1 MTIIKKVKMPFLIL
15 ISEHWGIKLLNRGSE
30 FRKWDLHIHSP
41 YTMVNN
47 QFGLLD
53 GDGKIDED
61 RFIKKIK
68 ESNISAVGLTNYFNF
83 TEDDFKLKDKLNR
96 QGIATFLNLEVRLS
110 NINKTDQLFDYHI
123 IFDNELKDVTIKNLL
138 AQLKANIGSIDKSFN
153 TLTKSEI
160 ENVANIDFSTL
171 MRVLNN
177 DNDLG
182 GRFLTG
188 FLARGHGSATSNSD
202 SKNMAVYE
210 NICVNSDFLIH
221 SSCNNSTTCKDKKC
235 SHNNIV
241 LDREYWLKQ
250 SKYVRPLLQSSDA
263 HSLEEIG
270 TKYSWVKADLTFEGL
285 KQIKYEPEYRIC
297 VKKDKPILEKDEL
310 VVDKVQ
316 YKNCNIYLSEN
327 LNVIIGGRST
337 GKSTLLNSIAK
348 KLGHELSEKANS
360 FENLDDF
367 HIIWKDQQEENSRR
381 IEYIPQEHM
390 YTLARER
397 EKLKDLVGSIIQS
410 KDMDLELKKYEQ
422 NCNNLRIEIIELLE
436 NYKENQNSIS
446 ELVKPEA
453 EEHATK
459 NRIENYEVNKK
470 LLMDDSK
477 ISETEGKLFETQNRE
492 LQELKSK
499 RTIYESDLKYLSS
512 IPPITFE
519 IKSYDNSLLPSPEL
533 RIEIGQL
540 NAKLQDIFRKQQ
552 EYEIGRIKLNK
563 EDQIR
568 NNENKIKS
576 IENDSTYKKCVEAT
590 KNNSEI
596 ARLNSLIKGEYDN
609 LSKIEKFKNRKNEL
623 DRESIDIKNKII
635 LKYKDYSKYREDLL
649 SSFKIEDDDSLKI
662 SIEFNLKD
670 LEMEFDYISA
680 RGRSKQDFLDKLTNS
695 FDEVIDSIFED
706 DNLTFNGNR
715 NKLNH
720 IEHFFTTNFYDY
732 QFKIEYQG
740 DKFDQMSPGK
750 KAFIVLKLILEFS
763 DSKIPVLIDQ
773 PEDSLDNRAIYNQ
786 LTQYIKQTKLKRQI
800 IIVTHNPNIVVSG
813 DAENI
818 IVANQQSDDFP
829 NQNGEKFDYINGALE
844 NNKNNLKSQFILQKH
859 SIRTHVCDILEGGE
873 DAFINRENKY
883 NFSYKNN

>member
-1 MTIIKKVKMPFLIL
+1 MINWRIKV
-15 ISEHWGIKLLNRGSE
+15 SNRGSE
-30 FRKWDLHIHSP
+30 YRKWDMHIHSP

-47 QFGLLD
+47 QFGLS
-53 GDGKIDED
+53 DGKGKIFED
-61 RFIKKIK
+61 KFIQKII

-83 TEDDFKLKDKLNR
+83 TEEDFRLKNKLNNI
-96 QGIATFLNLEVRLS
+96 GIATFLNLEVRLS
-110 NINKTDQLFDYHI
+110 YINKHDQLFDYHI
-123 IFDNELKDVTIKNLL
+123 IFDNELEDVTIKNIL
-138 AQLKANIGSIDKSFN
+138 AQLKANIGSTDKSFN
-153 TLTKSEI
+153 TLTNSEI

-171 MRVLNN
+171 MNVLNN

-188 FLARGHGSATSNSD
+188 FLARGHGSATSDSD
-202 SKNMAVYE
+202 PKNMAVYE
-210 NICVNSDFLIH
+210 NICVKSDFLIH
-221 SSCNNSTTCKDKKC
+221 SSCDDPATCKDKKC
-235 SHNNIV
+235 AHNNIMN
-241 LDREYWLKQ
+241 DREYWLNH
-250 SKYVRPLLQSSDA
+250 SPYVRPLLQSSDA

-310 VVDKVQ
+310 VIDSVH

-327 LNVIIGGRST
+327 LNAIIGGRST

-348 KLGHELSEKANS
+348 KLGHELSTKAYS

-367 HIIWKDQQEENSRR
+367 QIIWKDQQEENSRR

-453 EEHATK
+453 EEQATK
-459 NRIENYEVNKK
+459 NRIENYEANIK

-477 ISETEGKLFETQNRE
+477 ISEMEGKLFETQNRE
-492 LQELKSK
+492 LQELKNK
-499 RTIYESDLKYLSS
+499 RAIYESDLKYLSS

-519 IKSYDNSLLPSPEL
+519 IKSYDNTLSPSPDL

-540 NAKLQDIFRKQQ
+540 NARLQDTFRKQQ

-563 EDQIR
+563 EDQIQI
-568 NNENKIKS
+568 NENKLNS
-576 IENDSTYKKCVEAT
+576 IENDSTYKRCIEAT

-609 LSKIEKFKNRKNEL
+609 LSRIEKFKNRKNEL
-623 DRESIDIKNKII
+623 DKENIDIKNKII
-635 LKYKDYSKYREDLL
+635 SKYKVYSKYREDLL

-670 LEMEFDYISA
+670 LELEFDYISA
-680 RGRSKQDFLDKLTNS
+680 RGRSKQDFIDKLTNS

-732 QFKIEYQG
+732 QFEIEYQG

-800 IIVTHNPNIVVSG
+800 IIVTHNPNIVVAG

-818 IVANQQSDDFP
+818 IVANQQSDDLP

-844 NNKNNLKSQFILQKH
+844 NNKNNLESQFILQKQ

-883 NFSYKNN
+883 SFNH

>member
-1 MTIIKKVKMPFLIL
+1 
-15 ISEHWGIKLLNRGSE
+15 
-30 FRKWDLHIHSP
+30 
-41 YTMVNN
+41 MVNN
-47 QFGLLD
+47 QFGLS
-53 GDGKIDED
+53 DGKGKIFED
-61 RFIKKIK
+61 KFIQKIK

-83 TEDDFKLKDKLNR
+83 TDNDFKLKNRLNM

-138 AQLKANIGSIDKSFN
+138 AQLKANIGSTDKSFN
-153 TLTKSEI
+153 TLTKTEI

-171 MRVLNN
+171 MNVLNN

-188 FLARGHGSATSNSD
+188 FLARGHGSATSDSD
-202 SKNMAVYE
+202 PKNKAVYE

-221 SSCNNSTTCKDKKC
+221 SSCDDPATCKDKKC
-235 SHNNIV
+235 AHNNIMN
-241 LDREYWLKQ
+241 DREYWLNH
-250 SKYVRPLLQSSDA
+250 SPYIRPLLQSSDA

-310 VVDKVQ
+310 VIDRVQ

-327 LNVIIGGRST
+327 LNAIIGGRST

-348 KLGHELSEKANS
+348 KLGHELGDKAYS

-367 HIIWKDQQEENSRR
+367 HIIWKDGQEENSRR

-397 EKLKDLVGSIIQS
+397 EKLKDLVGNIIQS

-446 ELVKPEA
+446 ELVKPEV
-453 EEHATK
+453 EEQATK
-459 NRIENYEVNKK
+459 NRIENYEANKK
-470 LLMDDSK
+470 FLMDDSK
-477 ISETEGKLFETQNRE
+477 ISGIEGKLFETQNRE
-492 LQELKSK
+492 LQVLKSK

-609 LSKIEKFKNRKNEL
+609 LSKIEK
-623 DRESIDIKNKII
+623 
-635 LKYKDYSKYREDLL
+635 
-649 SSFKIEDDDSLKI
+649 
-662 SIEFNLKD
+662 
-670 LEMEFDYISA
+670 
-680 RGRSKQDFLDKLTNS
+680 
-695 FDEVIDSIFED
+695 
-706 DNLTFNGNR
+706 
-715 NKLNH
+715 
-720 IEHFFTTNFYDY
+720 
-732 QFKIEYQG
+732 
-740 DKFDQMSPGK
+740 
-750 KAFIVLKLILEFS
+750 
-763 DSKIPVLIDQ
+763 
-773 PEDSLDNRAIYNQ
+773 
-786 LTQYIKQTKLKRQI
+786 
-800 IIVTHNPNIVVSG
+800 
-813 DAENI
+813 
-818 IVANQQSDDFP
+818 
-829 NQNGEKFDYINGALE
+829 
-844 NNKNNLKSQFILQKH
+844 
-859 SIRTHVCDILEGGE
+859 
-873 DAFINRENKY
+873 
-883 NFSYKNN
+883 

>member
-1 MTIIKKVKMPFLIL
+1 MINWRIKV
-15 ISEHWGIKLLNRGSE
+15 SNRGSE
-30 FRKWDLHIHSP
+30 YRKWDMHIHSP

-47 QFGLLD
+47 QFGLS
-53 GDGKIDED
+53 DGKGKIFED
-61 RFIKKIK
+61 KFIQKII

-83 TEDDFKLKDKLNR
+83 TEEDFRLKNKLNNI
-96 QGIATFLNLEVRLS
+96 GIATFLNLEVRLS
-110 NINKTDQLFDYHI
+110 YINKHDQLFDYHI
-123 IFDNELKDVTIKNLL
+123 IFDNELEDVTIKNIL
-138 AQLKANIGSIDKSFN
+138 AQLKANIGSTDKSFN
-153 TLTKSEI
+153 TLTNSEI

-171 MRVLNN
+171 MNVLNN

-188 FLARGHGSATSNSD
+188 FLARGHGSATSDSD
-202 SKNMAVYE
+202 PKNMAVYE
-210 NICVNSDFLIH
+210 NICVKSDFLIH
-221 SSCNNSTTCKDKKC
+221 SSCDDPATCKDKKC
-235 SHNNIV
+235 AHNNIMN
-241 LDREYWLKQ
+241 DREYWLNH
-250 SKYVRPLLQSSDA
+250 SPYVRPLLQSSDA

-310 VVDKVQ
+310 VIDSVH

-327 LNVIIGGRST
+327 LNAIIGGRST

-348 KLGHELSEKANS
+348 KLGHELSTKAYS

-367 HIIWKDQQEENSRR
+367 QIIWKDQQEDNSRR

-453 EEHATK
+453 EEQATK
-459 NRIENYEVNKK
+459 NRIENYEANIK

-477 ISETEGKLFETQNRE
+477 ISEMEGKLFETQNRE
-492 LQELKSK
+492 LQELKNK
-499 RTIYESDLKYLSS
+499 RAIYESDLKYLSS

-519 IKSYDNSLLPSPEL
+519 IKSYDNTLSPSPDL

-540 NAKLQDIFRKQQ
+540 NARLQDTFRKQQ

-568 NNENKIKS
+568 INENKINS
-576 IENDSTYKKCVEAT
+576 IENDSTYKRCIEAT

-609 LSKIEKFKNRKNEL
+609 LSRIEKFKNRKNEL
-623 DRESIDIKNKII
+623 DKENIDIKNKII
-635 LKYKDYSKYREDLL
+635 SKYKVYSKYREDLL

-670 LEMEFDYISA
+670 LEPEFDYISA
-680 RGRSKQDFLDKLTNS
+680 RGRSKQDFIDKLTNS

-732 QFKIEYQG
+732 QFEIEYQG

-800 IIVTHNPNIVVSG
+800 IIVTHNPNIVVAG

-844 NNKNNLKSQFILQKH
+844 NNKNNLESQFILQKQ

-873 DAFINRENKY
+873 DAFINREKKY
-883 NFSYKNN
+883 SFNH

>member
-1 MTIIKKVKMPFLIL
+1 MINWRIKV
-15 ISEHWGIKLLNRGSE
+15 SNRGSE
-30 FRKWDLHIHSP
+30 YRKWDMHIHSP

-47 QFGLLD
+47 QFGLS
-53 GDGKIDED
+53 DGKGKIFED
-61 RFIKKIK
+61 KFIQKII

-83 TEDDFKLKDKLNR
+83 TEEDFRLKNKLNNI
-96 QGIATFLNLEVRLS
+96 GIATFLNLEVRLS
-110 NINKTDQLFDYHI
+110 YINKHDQLFDYHI
-123 IFDNELKDVTIKNLL
+123 IFDNELEDVTIKNIL
-138 AQLKANIGSIDKSFN
+138 AQLKANIGSTDKSFN
-153 TLTKSEI
+153 TLTNSEI

-171 MRVLNN
+171 MNVLNY

-188 FLARGHGSATSNSD
+188 FLARGHGSATSDSD
-202 SKNMAVYE
+202 PKNMAVYE
-210 NICVNSDFLIH
+210 NICVKSDFLIH
-221 SSCNNSTTCKDKKC
+221 SSCDDPATCKDKKC
-235 SHNNIV
+235 AHNNIMN
-241 LDREYWLKQ
+241 DREYWLNH
-250 SKYVRPLLQSSDA
+250 SPYVRPLLQSSDA

-310 VVDKVQ
+310 VIDSVH

-327 LNVIIGGRST
+327 LNAIIGGRST

-348 KLGHELSEKANS
+348 KLGHELSTKAYS

-367 HIIWKDQQEENSRR
+367 QIIWKDQQEENSRR

-453 EEHATK
+453 EEQATK
-459 NRIENYEVNKK
+459 NRIENYEANIKI
-470 LLMDDSK
+470 LMNDSK
-477 ISETEGKLFETQNRE
+477 ISEMEGKLFETQNRE
-492 LQELKSK
+492 LQELKNK
-499 RTIYESDLKYLSS
+499 RAIYESDLKYLSS

-519 IKSYDNSLLPSPEL
+519 IKSYDNTLSPSPDL
-533 RIEIGQL
+533 RIEIGKL
-540 NAKLQDIFRKQQ
+540 NARLQDTFRKQQ

-568 NNENKIKS
+568 INENKINS
-576 IENDSTYKKCVEAT
+576 IENDSTYKRCIEAT

-596 ARLNSLIKGEYDN
+596 ARLNCLIKGEYDN
-609 LSKIEKFKNRKNEL
+609 LSRIEKFKNRKNEL
-623 DRESIDIKNKII
+623 DKENIDIKNKII
-635 LKYKDYSKYREDLL
+635 SKYKVYSKYREDLL

-670 LEMEFDYISA
+670 LELEFDYISA
-680 RGRSKQDFLDKLTNS
+680 RGRSKQDFIDKLTNS

-732 QFKIEYQG
+732 QFEIEYQG

-800 IIVTHNPNIVVSG
+800 IIVTHNPNIVVAG

-844 NNKNNLKSQFILQKH
+844 NNKNNLESQFILQKQ

-883 NFSYKNN
+883 SFNH

>member
-1 MTIIKKVKMPFLIL
+1 M
-15 ISEHWGIKLLNRGSE
+15 SNRGSE
-30 FRKWDLHIHSP
+30 YRKWDMHIHSP

-47 QFGLLD
+47 QFGLS
-53 GDGKIDED
+53 DGKGKIFED
-61 RFIKKIK
+61 KFIQKII

-83 TEDDFKLKDKLNR
+83 TEEDFRLKNKLNNI
-96 QGIATFLNLEVRLS
+96 GIATFLNLEVRLS
-110 NINKTDQLFDYHI
+110 YINKHDQLFDYHI
-123 IFDNELKDVTIKNLL
+123 IFDNELEDVTIKNIL
-138 AQLKANIGSIDKSFN
+138 AQLKANIGNTDKSFN
-153 TLTKSEI
+153 TLTNSEI

-171 MRVLNN
+171 MNVLNN

-188 FLARGHGSATSNSD
+188 FLARGHGSATSDSD
-202 SKNMAVYE
+202 PKNMAVYE
-210 NICVNSDFLIH
+210 NICVKSDFLIH
-221 SSCNNSTTCKDKKC
+221 SSCDDPATCKDKKC
-235 SHNNIV
+235 AHNNIMN
-241 LDREYWLKQ
+241 DREYWLNH
-250 SKYVRPLLQSSDA
+250 SPYVRPLLQSSDA

-310 VVDKVQ
+310 VIDSVH

-327 LNVIIGGRST
+327 LNAIIGGRST

-348 KLGHELSEKANS
+348 KLGHELSTKAYS

-367 HIIWKDQQEENSRR
+367 QIIWKDQQEENSRR

-453 EEHATK
+453 EEQATK
-459 NRIENYEVNKK
+459 NRIENYEANIKI
-470 LLMDDSK
+470 LMNDSK
-477 ISETEGKLFETQNRE
+477 ISEMEGKLFETQNRE
-492 LQELKSK
+492 LQELKNK
-499 RTIYESDLKYLSS
+499 RAIYESDLKYLSS

-519 IKSYDNSLLPSPEL
+519 IKSYDNTLSPSPDL
-533 RIEIGQL
+533 RIEIGKL
-540 NAKLQDIFRKQQ
+540 NARLQDTFRKQQ

-568 NNENKIKS
+568 INENKINS
-576 IENDSTYKKCVEAT
+576 IENDSTYKRCIEAT

-609 LSKIEKFKNRKNEL
+609 LSRIEKFKNRKNEL
-623 DRESIDIKNKII
+623 DKENIDIKNKII
-635 LKYKDYSKYREDLL
+635 SKYKVYSKYREDLL

-670 LEMEFDYISA
+670 LELEFDYISA
-680 RGRSKQDFLDKLTNS
+680 RGRSKQDFIDKLTNS

-732 QFKIEYQG
+732 QFEIEYQG

-800 IIVTHNPNIVVSG
+800 IIVTHNPNIVVAG

-844 NNKNNLKSQFILQKH
+844 NNKNNLESQFILQKQ

-883 NFSYKNN
+883 SFNH

>member
-1 MTIIKKVKMPFLIL
+1 MINWRIKV
-15 ISEHWGIKLLNRGSE
+15 SNRGSE
-30 FRKWDLHIHSP
+30 YRKWDMHIHSP

-47 QFGLLD
+47 RFGLS
-53 GDGKIDED
+53 DGKGKIFED
-61 RFIKKIK
+61 KFIQKII

-83 TEDDFKLKDKLNR
+83 TEEDFRLKNKLNNI
-96 QGIATFLNLEVRLS
+96 GIATFLNLEVRLS
-110 NINKTDQLFDYHI
+110 YINKHDQLFDYHI
-123 IFDNELKDVTIKNLL
+123 IFDNELEDVTIKNIL
-138 AQLKANIGSIDKSFN
+138 AQLKANIGSTDKSFN
-153 TLTKSEI
+153 TLTNSEI

-171 MRVLNN
+171 MNVLNY

-188 FLARGHGSATSNSD
+188 FLARGHGSATSDSD
-202 SKNMAVYE
+202 PKNMAVYE
-210 NICVNSDFLIH
+210 NICVKSDFLIH
-221 SSCNNSTTCKDKKC
+221 SSCDDPATCKDKKC
-235 SHNNIV
+235 AHNNIMN
-241 LDREYWLKQ
+241 DREYWLNH
-250 SKYVRPLLQSSDA
+250 SPYVRPLLQSSDA

-310 VVDKVQ
+310 VIDSVH

-327 LNVIIGGRST
+327 LNAIIGGRST

-348 KLGHELSEKANS
+348 KLGHELSTKAYS

-367 HIIWKDQQEENSRR
+367 QIIWKDQQEENSRR

-453 EEHATK
+453 EEQATK
-459 NRIENYEVNKK
+459 NRIENYEANIKI
-470 LLMDDSK
+470 LMNDSK
-477 ISETEGKLFETQNRE
+477 ISEMEGKLFETQNRE
-492 LQELKSK
+492 LQELKNK
-499 RTIYESDLKYLSS
+499 RAIYESDLKYLSS

-519 IKSYDNSLLPSPEL
+519 IKSYDNTLSPSPDL
-533 RIEIGQL
+533 RIEIGKL
-540 NAKLQDIFRKQQ
+540 NARLQDTFRKQQ

-568 NNENKIKS
+568 INENKINS
-576 IENDSTYKKCVEAT
+576 IENDSTYKRCIEAT

-609 LSKIEKFKNRKNEL
+609 LSRIEKFKNRKNEL
-623 DRESIDIKNKII
+623 DKENIDIKNKII
-635 LKYKDYSKYREDLL
+635 SKYKVYSKYREDLL

-670 LEMEFDYISA
+670 LELEFDYISA
-680 RGRSKQDFLDKLTNS
+680 RGRSKQDFIDKLTNS

-732 QFKIEYQG
+732 QFEIEYQG

-800 IIVTHNPNIVVSG
+800 IIVTHNPNIVVAG

-844 NNKNNLKSQFILQKH
+844 NNKNNLESQFILQKQ

-883 NFSYKNN
+883 SFNH

>member
-1 MTIIKKVKMPFLIL
+1 MINWRIKV
-15 ISEHWGIKLLNRGSE
+15 SNRGSE
-30 FRKWDLHIHSP
+30 YRKWDMHIHSP

-47 QFGLLD
+47 QFGLS
-53 GDGKIDED
+53 DGKGKIFED
-61 RFIKKIK
+61 KFIQKII

-83 TEDDFKLKDKLNR
+83 TEEDFRLKNKLNNI
-96 QGIATFLNLEVRLS
+96 GIATFLNLEVRLS
-110 NINKTDQLFDYHI
+110 YINKHDQLFDYHI
-123 IFDNELKDVTIKNLL
+123 IFDNELEDVTIKNIL
-138 AQLKANIGSIDKSFN
+138 AQLKANIGSTDKSFN
-153 TLTKSEI
+153 TLTNSEI

-171 MRVLNN
+171 MNVLNN

-188 FLARGHGSATSNSD
+188 FLARGHGSATSDSD
-202 SKNMAVYE
+202 PKNMAVYE
-210 NICVNSDFLIH
+210 NICVKSDFLIH
-221 SSCNNSTTCKDKKC
+221 SSCDDPATCKDKKC
-235 SHNNIV
+235 AHNNIMN
-241 LDREYWLKQ
+241 DREYWLNH
-250 SKYVRPLLQSSDA
+250 SPYVRPLLQSSDA

-310 VVDKVQ
+310 VIDSVH

-327 LNVIIGGRST
+327 LNAIIGGRST

-348 KLGHELSEKANS
+348 KLGHELSTKAYS

-367 HIIWKDQQEENSRR
+367 QIIWKDQQEDNSRR

-453 EEHATK
+453 EEQATK
-459 NRIENYEVNKK
+459 NRIENYEANIK

-477 ISETEGKLFETQNRE
+477 ISEMEGKLFETQNRE
-492 LQELKSK
+492 LQELKNK
-499 RTIYESDLKYLSS
+499 RAIYESDLKYLSS

-519 IKSYDNSLLPSPEL
+519 IKSYDNTLSPSPDL

-540 NAKLQDIFRKQQ
+540 NARLQDTFRKQQ

-568 NNENKIKS
+568 INENKINS
-576 IENDSTYKKCVEAT
+576 IENDSTYKRCIEAT

-609 LSKIEKFKNRKNEL
+609 LSRIEKFKNRKNEL
-623 DRESIDIKNKII
+623 DKENIDIKNKII
-635 LKYKDYSKYREDLL
+635 SKYKVYSKYREDLL

-670 LEMEFDYISA
+670 LEPEFDYISA
-680 RGRSKQDFLDKLTNS
+680 RGRSKQDFIDKLTNS

-732 QFKIEYQG
+732 QFEIEYQG

-844 NNKNNLKSQFILQKH
+844 NNKNNLESQFILQKQ

-873 DAFINRENKY
+873 DAFINREKKY
-883 NFSYKNN
+883 SFNH

>member
-1 MTIIKKVKMPFLIL
+1 M
-15 ISEHWGIKLLNRGSE
+15 SNRGSE
-30 FRKWDLHIHSP
+30 YRKWDMHIHSP

-47 QFGLLD
+47 QFGLS
-53 GDGKIDED
+53 DGKGKIFED
-61 RFIKKIK
+61 KFIQKII

-83 TEDDFKLKDKLNR
+83 TEEDFRLKNKLNNI
-96 QGIATFLNLEVRLS
+96 GIATFLNLEVRLS
-110 NINKTDQLFDYHI
+110 YINKHDQLFDYHI
-123 IFDNELKDVTIKNLL
+123 IFDNELEDVTIKNIL
-138 AQLKANIGSIDKSFN
+138 AQLKANIGSTDKSFN
-153 TLTKSEI
+153 TLTNSEI

-171 MRVLNN
+171 MNVLNN

-188 FLARGHGSATSNSD
+188 FLARGHGSATSDSD
-202 SKNMAVYE
+202 PKNMAVYE
-210 NICVNSDFLIH
+210 NICVKSDFLIH
-221 SSCNNSTTCKDKKC
+221 SSCDDPATCKDKKC
-235 SHNNIV
+235 AHNNIMN
-241 LDREYWLKQ
+241 DREYWLNH
-250 SKYVRPLLQSSDA
+250 SPYVRPLLQSSDA

-310 VVDKVQ
+310 VIDSVH

-327 LNVIIGGRST
+327 LNAIIGGRST

-348 KLGHELSEKANS
+348 KLGHELSTKAYS

-367 HIIWKDQQEENSRR
+367 QIIWKDQQEDNSRR

-453 EEHATK
+453 EEQATK
-459 NRIENYEVNKK
+459 NRIENYEANIK

-477 ISETEGKLFETQNRE
+477 ISEMEGKLFETQNRE
-492 LQELKSK
+492 LQELKNK
-499 RTIYESDLKYLSS
+499 RAIYESDLKYLSS

-519 IKSYDNSLLPSPEL
+519 IKSYDNTLSPSPDL

-540 NAKLQDIFRKQQ
+540 NARLQDTFRKQQ

-568 NNENKIKS
+568 INENKINS
-576 IENDSTYKKCVEAT
+576 IENDSTYKRCIEAT

-609 LSKIEKFKNRKNEL
+609 LSRIEKFKNRKNEL
-623 DRESIDIKNKII
+623 DKENIDIKNKII
-635 LKYKDYSKYREDLL
+635 SKYKVYSKYREDLL

-670 LEMEFDYISA
+670 LEPEFDYISA
-680 RGRSKQDFLDKLTNS
+680 RGRSKQDFIDKLTNS

-732 QFKIEYQG
+732 QFEIEYQG

-773 PEDSLDNRAIYNQ
+773 PENSLDNRAIYNQ

-800 IIVTHNPNIVVSG
+800 IIVTHNPNIVVAG

-844 NNKNNLKSQFILQKH
+844 NNKNNLESQFILQKQ

-873 DAFINRENKY
+873 DAFINREKKY
-883 NFSYKNN
+883 SFNH

>member
-1 MTIIKKVKMPFLIL
+1 MINWRIKV
-15 ISEHWGIKLLNRGSE
+15 SNRGSE
-30 FRKWDLHIHSP
+30 YRKWDMHIHSP

-47 QFGLLD
+47 QFGLS
-53 GDGKIDED
+53 DGKGKIFED
-61 RFIKKIK
+61 KFIQKII

-83 TEDDFKLKDKLNR
+83 TEEDFRLKNKLNNI
-96 QGIATFLNLEVRLS
+96 GIATFLNLEVRLS
-110 NINKTDQLFDYHI
+110 YINKHDQLFDYHI
-123 IFDNELKDVTIKNLL
+123 IFDNELEDVTIKNIL
-138 AQLKANIGSIDKSFN
+138 AQLKANIGSTDKSFN
-153 TLTKSEI
+153 TLTNSEI

-171 MRVLNN
+171 MNVLNN

-188 FLARGHGSATSNSD
+188 FLARGHGSATSDSD
-202 SKNMAVYE
+202 PKNMAVYE
-210 NICVNSDFLIH
+210 NICVKSDFLIH
-221 SSCNNSTTCKDKKC
+221 SSCDDPATCKDKKC
-235 SHNNIV
+235 AHNNIMN
-241 LDREYWLKQ
+241 DREYWLNH
-250 SKYVRPLLQSSDA
+250 SPYVRPLLQSSDA

-310 VVDKVQ
+310 VIDSVH

-327 LNVIIGGRST
+327 LNAIIGGRST

-348 KLGHELSEKANS
+348 KLGHELSTKAYS

-367 HIIWKDQQEENSRR
+367 QIIWKDQQEENSRR

-453 EEHATK
+453 EEQATK
-459 NRIENYEVNKK
+459 NRIENYEANIK

-477 ISETEGKLFETQNRE
+477 ISEMEGKLFETQNRE
-492 LQELKSK
+492 LQELKNK
-499 RTIYESDLKYLSS
+499 RAIYESDLKYLSS

-519 IKSYDNSLLPSPEL
+519 IKSYDNTLSPSPDL

-540 NAKLQDIFRKQQ
+540 NARLQDTFRKQQ

-568 NNENKIKS
+568 INENKLNS
-576 IENDSTYKKCVEAT
+576 IENDSTYKRCIEAT

-609 LSKIEKFKNRKNEL
+609 LSRIEKFKNRKNEL
-623 DRESIDIKNKII
+623 DKENIDIKNKII
-635 LKYKDYSKYREDLL
+635 SKYKVYSKYREDLL

-670 LEMEFDYISA
+670 LELEFDYISA
-680 RGRSKQDFLDKLTNS
+680 RGRSKQDFIDKLTNS

-732 QFKIEYQG
+732 QFEIEYQG

-800 IIVTHNPNIVVSG
+800 IIVTHNPNIVVAG

-844 NNKNNLKSQFILQKH
+844 NNKNNLESQFILQKQ

-883 NFSYKNN
+883 SFNH

>member
-1 MTIIKKVKMPFLIL
+1 MINWRIKV
-15 ISEHWGIKLLNRGSE
+15 SNRGSE
-30 FRKWDLHIHSP
+30 YRKWDMHIHSP

-47 QFGLLD
+47 QFGLS
-53 GDGKIDED
+53 DGKGKIFED
-61 RFIKKIK
+61 KFIQKII

-83 TEDDFKLKDKLNR
+83 TEEDFRLKNKLNNI
-96 QGIATFLNLEVRLS
+96 GIATFLNLEVRLS
-110 NINKTDQLFDYHI
+110 YINKHDQLFDYHI
-123 IFDNELKDVTIKNLL
+123 IFDNELEDVTIKNIL
-138 AQLKANIGSIDKSFN
+138 AQLKANIGSTDKSFN
-153 TLTKSEI
+153 TLTNSEI

-171 MRVLNN
+171 MNVLNN

-188 FLARGHGSATSNSD
+188 FLARGHGSATSDSD
-202 SKNMAVYE
+202 PKNMAVYE
-210 NICVNSDFLIH
+210 NICVKSDFLIH
-221 SSCNNSTTCKDKKC
+221 SSCDDPATCKDKKC
-235 SHNNIV
+235 AHNNIMN
-241 LDREYWLKQ
+241 DREYWLNH
-250 SKYVRPLLQSSDA
+250 SPYVRPLLQSSDA

-310 VVDKVQ
+310 VIDSVH

-327 LNVIIGGRST
+327 LNAIIGGRST

-348 KLGHELSEKANS
+348 KLGHELSTKAYS

-367 HIIWKDQQEENSRR
+367 QIIWKDQQEENSRR

-453 EEHATK
+453 EEQATK
-459 NRIENYEVNKK
+459 NRIENYEANIKI
-470 LLMDDSK
+470 LMNDSK
-477 ISETEGKLFETQNRE
+477 ISEMEGKLFETQNRE
-492 LQELKSK
+492 LQELKNK
-499 RTIYESDLKYLSS
+499 RAIYESDLKYLSS

-519 IKSYDNSLLPSPEL
+519 IKSYDNTLSPSPDL
-533 RIEIGQL
+533 RIEIGKL
-540 NAKLQDIFRKQQ
+540 NARLQDTFRKQQ

-568 NNENKIKS
+568 INENKINS
-576 IENDSTYKKCVEAT
+576 IENDSTYKRCIEAT

-609 LSKIEKFKNRKNEL
+609 LSRIEKFKNRKNEL
-623 DRESIDIKNKII
+623 DKENIDIKNKII
-635 LKYKDYSKYREDLL
+635 SKYKVYSKYREDLL

-670 LEMEFDYISA
+670 LELEFDYISA
-680 RGRSKQDFLDKLTNS
+680 RGRSKQDFIDKLTNS

-732 QFKIEYQG
+732 QFEIEYQG

-800 IIVTHNPNIVVSG
+800 IIVTHNPNIVVAG

-844 NNKNNLKSQFILQKH
+844 NNKNNLESQFILQKQ

-883 NFSYKNN
+883 SFNH

>member
-1 MTIIKKVKMPFLIL
+1 M
-15 ISEHWGIKLLNRGSE
+15 SNRGSE
-30 FRKWDLHIHSP
+30 YRKWDMHIHSP

-47 QFGLLD
+47 QFGLS
-53 GDGKIDED
+53 DGKGKIFED
-61 RFIKKIK
+61 KFIQKII

-83 TEDDFKLKDKLNR
+83 TEEDFRLKNKLNNI
-96 QGIATFLNLEVRLS
+96 GIATFLNLEVRLS
-110 NINKTDQLFDYHI
+110 YINKHDQLFDYHI
-123 IFDNELKDVTIKNLL
+123 IFDNELEDVTIKNIL
-138 AQLKANIGSIDKSFN
+138 AQLKANIGSTDKSFN
-153 TLTKSEI
+153 TLTNSEI

-171 MRVLNN
+171 MNVLNN

-188 FLARGHGSATSNSD
+188 FLARGHGSATSDSD
-202 SKNMAVYE
+202 PKNMAVYE
-210 NICVNSDFLIH
+210 NICVKSDFLIH
-221 SSCNNSTTCKDKKC
+221 SSCDDPATCKDKKC
-235 SHNNIV
+235 AHNNIMN
-241 LDREYWLKQ
+241 DREYWLNH
-250 SKYVRPLLQSSDA
+250 SPYVRPLLQSSDA

-310 VVDKVQ
+310 VIDSVH

-327 LNVIIGGRST
+327 LNAIIGGRST

-348 KLGHELSEKANS
+348 KLGHELSTKAYS

-367 HIIWKDQQEENSRR
+367 QIIWKDQQEENSRR

-453 EEHATK
+453 EEQATK
-459 NRIENYEVNKK
+459 NRIENYEANIK

-477 ISETEGKLFETQNRE
+477 ISEMEGKLFETQNRE
-492 LQELKSK
+492 LQELKNK
-499 RTIYESDLKYLSS
+499 RAIYESDLKYLSS

-519 IKSYDNSLLPSPEL
+519 IKSYDNTLSPSPDL

-540 NAKLQDIFRKQQ
+540 NARLQDTFRKQQ

-568 NNENKIKS
+568 INENKINS
-576 IENDSTYKKCVEAT
+576 IENDSTYKRCIEAT

-609 LSKIEKFKNRKNEL
+609 LSRIEKFKNRKNEL
-623 DRESIDIKNKII
+623 DKENIDIKNKII
-635 LKYKDYSKYREDLL
+635 SKYKVYSKYREDLL

-670 LEMEFDYISA
+670 LELEFDYISA
-680 RGRSKQDFLDKLTNS
+680 RGRSKQDFIDKLTNS

-732 QFKIEYQG
+732 QFEIEYQG

-800 IIVTHNPNIVVSG
+800 IIVTHNPNIVVAG

-844 NNKNNLKSQFILQKH
+844 NNKNNLESQFILQKQ

-883 NFSYKNN
+883 SFNH

>member
-1 MTIIKKVKMPFLIL
+1 M
-15 ISEHWGIKLLNRGSE
+15 SNRGSE
-30 FRKWDLHIHSP
+30 YRKWDMHIHSP

-47 QFGLLD
+47 QFGLS
-53 GDGKIDED
+53 DGKGKIFED
-61 RFIKKIK
+61 KFIQKII

-83 TEDDFKLKDKLNR
+83 TEEDFRLKNKLNNI
-96 QGIATFLNLEVRLS
+96 GIATFLNLEVRLS
-110 NINKTDQLFDYHI
+110 YINKHDQLFDYHI
-123 IFDNELKDVTIKNLL
+123 IFDNELEDVTIKNIL
-138 AQLKANIGSIDKSFN
+138 AQLKANIGSTDKSFN
-153 TLTKSEI
+153 TLTNSEI

-171 MRVLNN
+171 MNVLNY

-188 FLARGHGSATSNSD
+188 FLARGHGSATSDSD
-202 SKNMAVYE
+202 PKNMAVYE
-210 NICVNSDFLIH
+210 NICVKSDFLIH
-221 SSCNNSTTCKDKKC
+221 SSCDDPATCKDKKC
-235 SHNNIV
+235 AHNNIMN
-241 LDREYWLKQ
+241 DREYWLNH
-250 SKYVRPLLQSSDA
+250 SPYVRPLLQSSDA

-310 VVDKVQ
+310 VIDSVH

-327 LNVIIGGRST
+327 LNAIIGGRST

-348 KLGHELSEKANS
+348 KLGHELSTKAYS

-367 HIIWKDQQEENSRR
+367 QIIWKDQQEENSRR

-453 EEHATK
+453 EEQATK
-459 NRIENYEVNKK
+459 NRIENYEANIKI
-470 LLMDDSK
+470 LMNDSK
-477 ISETEGKLFETQNRE
+477 ISEMEGKLFETQNRE
-492 LQELKSK
+492 LQELKNK
-499 RTIYESDLKYLSS
+499 RAIYESDLKYLSS

-519 IKSYDNSLLPSPEL
+519 IKSYDNTLSPSPDL

-540 NAKLQDIFRKQQ
+540 NARLQDTLRKQQ

-568 NNENKIKS
+568 INENKINS
-576 IENDSTYKKCVEAT
+576 IENDSTYKRCIEAT

-609 LSKIEKFKNRKNEL
+609 LSRIEKFKNRKNEL
-623 DRESIDIKNKII
+623 DKENIDIKNKII
-635 LKYKDYSKYREDLL
+635 SKYKVYSKYREDLL

-670 LEMEFDYISA
+670 LELEFDYISA
-680 RGRSKQDFLDKLTNS
+680 RGRSKQDFIDKLTNS

-732 QFKIEYQG
+732 QFEIEYQG

-800 IIVTHNPNIVVSG
+800 IIVTHNPNIVVAG

-844 NNKNNLKSQFILQKH
+844 NNKNNLESQFILQKQ

-883 NFSYKNN
+883 SFNH

>member
-1 MTIIKKVKMPFLIL
+1 M
-15 ISEHWGIKLLNRGSE
+15 SNRGSE
-30 FRKWDLHIHSP
+30 YRKWDMHIHSP

-47 QFGLLD
+47 QFGLS
-53 GDGKIDED
+53 DGKGKIFED
-61 RFIKKIK
+61 KFIQKII

-83 TEDDFKLKDKLNR
+83 TEEDFRLKNKLNNI
-96 QGIATFLNLEVRLS
+96 GIATFLNLEVRLS
-110 NINKTDQLFDYHI
+110 YINKHDQLFDYHI
-123 IFDNELKDVTIKNLL
+123 IFDNELEDVTIKNIL
-138 AQLKANIGSIDKSFN
+138 AQLKANIGSTDKSFN
-153 TLTKSEI
+153 TLTNSEI

-171 MRVLNN
+171 MNVLNN

-188 FLARGHGSATSNSD
+188 FLARGHGSATSD
-202 SKNMAVYE
+202 SNPKNMAVYE
-210 NICVNSDFLIH
+210 NICVKSDFLIH
-221 SSCNNSTTCKDKKC
+221 SSCDDPATCKDKKC
-235 SHNNIV
+235 AHNNIMN
-241 LDREYWLKQ
+241 DREYWLNH
-250 SKYVRPLLQSSDA
+250 SPYVRPLLQSSDA

-310 VVDKVQ
+310 VIDSVH

-327 LNVIIGGRST
+327 LNAIIGGRST

-348 KLGHELSEKANS
+348 KLGHELSTKAYS

-367 HIIWKDQQEENSRR
+367 QIIWKDQQEENSRR

-453 EEHATK
+453 EEQATK
-459 NRIENYEVNKK
+459 NRIENYEANIK

-477 ISETEGKLFETQNRE
+477 ISEMEGKLFETQNRE
-492 LQELKSK
+492 LQELKNK
-499 RTIYESDLKYLSS
+499 RAIYESDLKYLSS

-519 IKSYDNSLLPSPEL
+519 IKSYDNTLSPSPDL

-540 NAKLQDIFRKQQ
+540 NARLQDTFRKQQ

-568 NNENKIKS
+568 INENKINS
-576 IENDSTYKKCVEAT
+576 IENDSTYKRCIEAT

-609 LSKIEKFKNRKNEL
+609 LSRIEKFKNRKNEL
-623 DRESIDIKNKII
+623 DKENIDIKNKII
-635 LKYKDYSKYREDLL
+635 SKYKVYSKYREDLL

-670 LEMEFDYISA
+670 LELEFDYISA
-680 RGRSKQDFLDKLTNS
+680 RGRSKQDFIDKLTNS

-732 QFKIEYQG
+732 QFEIEYQG

-800 IIVTHNPNIVVSG
+800 IIVTHNPNIVVAG

-844 NNKNNLKSQFILQKH
+844 NNKNNLESQFILQKQ

-883 NFSYKNN
+883 SFNH

>member
-1 MTIIKKVKMPFLIL
+1 MINWRIKV
-15 ISEHWGIKLLNRGSE
+15 SNRGSE
-30 FRKWDLHIHSP
+30 YRKWDMHIHSP

-47 QFGLLD
+47 QFGLS
-53 GDGKIDED
+53 DGKGKIFED
-61 RFIKKIK
+61 KFIQKII

-83 TEDDFKLKDKLNR
+83 TEEDFRLKNKLNNI
-96 QGIATFLNLEVRLS
+96 GIATFLNLEVRLS
-110 NINKTDQLFDYHI
+110 YINKHDQLFDYHI
-123 IFDNELKDVTIKNLL
+123 IFDNELEDVTIKNIL
-138 AQLKANIGSIDKSFN
+138 AQLKANIGNTDKSFN
-153 TLTKSEI
+153 TLTNSEI

-171 MRVLNN
+171 MNVLNN

-188 FLARGHGSATSNSD
+188 FLARGHGSATSDSD
-202 SKNMAVYE
+202 PKNMAVYE
-210 NICVNSDFLIH
+210 NICVKSDFLIH
-221 SSCNNSTTCKDKKC
+221 SSCDDPATCKDKKC
-235 SHNNIV
+235 AHNNIMN
-241 LDREYWLKQ
+241 DREYWLNH
-250 SKYVRPLLQSSDA
+250 SPYVRPLLQSSDA

-310 VVDKVQ
+310 VIDSVH

-327 LNVIIGGRST
+327 LNAIIGGRST

-348 KLGHELSEKANS
+348 KLGHELSTKAYS

-367 HIIWKDQQEENSRR
+367 QIIWKDQQEENSRR

-453 EEHATK
+453 EEQATK
-459 NRIENYEVNKK
+459 NRIENYEANIKI
-470 LLMDDSK
+470 LMNDSK
-477 ISETEGKLFETQNRE
+477 ISEMEGKLFETQNRE
-492 LQELKSK
+492 LQELKNK
-499 RTIYESDLKYLSS
+499 RAIYESDLKYLSS

-519 IKSYDNSLLPSPEL
+519 IKSYDNTLSPSPDL
-533 RIEIGQL
+533 RIEIGKL
-540 NAKLQDIFRKQQ
+540 NARLQDTFRKQQ

-568 NNENKIKS
+568 INENKINS
-576 IENDSTYKKCVEAT
+576 IENDSTYKRCIEAT

-609 LSKIEKFKNRKNEL
+609 LSRIEKFKNRKNEL
-623 DRESIDIKNKII
+623 DKENIDIKNKII
-635 LKYKDYSKYREDLL
+635 SKYKVYSKYREDLL

-670 LEMEFDYISA
+670 LELEFDYISA
-680 RGRSKQDFLDKLTNS
+680 RGRSKQDFIDKLTNS

-732 QFKIEYQG
+732 QFEIEYQG

-800 IIVTHNPNIVVSG
+800 IIVTHNPNIVVAG

-844 NNKNNLKSQFILQKH
+844 NNKNNLESQFILQKQ

-883 NFSYKNN
+883 SFNH

>member
-1 MTIIKKVKMPFLIL
+1 M
-15 ISEHWGIKLLNRGSE
+15 SNRGSE
-30 FRKWDLHIHSP
+30 YRKWDMHIHSP

-47 QFGLLD
+47 QFGLS
-53 GDGKIDED
+53 DGKGKIFED
-61 RFIKKIK
+61 KFIQKII

-83 TEDDFKLKDKLNR
+83 TEEDFRLKNKLNNI
-96 QGIATFLNLEVRLS
+96 GIATFLNLEVRLS
-110 NINKTDQLFDYHI
+110 YINKHDQLFDYHI
-123 IFDNELKDVTIKNLL
+123 IFDNELEDVTIKNIL
-138 AQLKANIGSIDKSFN
+138 AQLKANIGSTDKSFN
-153 TLTKSEI
+153 TLTNSEI

-171 MRVLNN
+171 MNVLNY

-188 FLARGHGSATSNSD
+188 FLARGHGSATSDSD
-202 SKNMAVYE
+202 PKNMAVYE
-210 NICVNSDFLIH
+210 NICVKSDFLIH
-221 SSCNNSTTCKDKKC
+221 SSCDDQATCKDKKC
-235 SHNNIV
+235 AHNNIMN
-241 LDREYWLKQ
+241 DREYWLNH
-250 SKYVRPLLQSSDA
+250 SPYVRPLLQSSDA

-310 VVDKVQ
+310 VIDSVH

-327 LNVIIGGRST
+327 LNAIIGGRST

-348 KLGHELSEKANS
+348 KLGHELSTKAYS

-367 HIIWKDQQEENSRR
+367 QIIWKDQQEENSRR

-453 EEHATK
+453 EEQATK
-459 NRIENYEVNKK
+459 NRIENYEANIKI
-470 LLMDDSK
+470 LMNDSK
-477 ISETEGKLFETQNRE
+477 ISEMEGKLFETQNRE
-492 LQELKSK
+492 LQELKNK
-499 RTIYESDLKYLSS
+499 RAIYESDLKYLSS

-519 IKSYDNSLLPSPEL
+519 IKSYDNTLSPSPDL
-533 RIEIGQL
+533 RIEIGKL
-540 NAKLQDIFRKQQ
+540 NARLQDTFRKQQ

-568 NNENKIKS
+568 INENKINS
-576 IENDSTYKKCVEAT
+576 IENDSTYKRCIEAT

-609 LSKIEKFKNRKNEL
+609 LSRIEKFKNRKNEL
-623 DRESIDIKNKII
+623 DKENIDIKNKII
-635 LKYKDYSKYREDLL
+635 SKYKVYSKYREDLL

-670 LEMEFDYISA
+670 LELEFDYISA
-680 RGRSKQDFLDKLTNS
+680 RGRSKQDFIDKLTNS

-732 QFKIEYQG
+732 QFEIEYQG

-800 IIVTHNPNIVVSG
+800 IIVTHNPNIVVAG

-844 NNKNNLKSQFILQKH
+844 NNKNNLESQFILQKQ

-883 NFSYKNN
+883 SFNH

>member
-1 MTIIKKVKMPFLIL
+1 M
-15 ISEHWGIKLLNRGSE
+15 SNRGSE
-30 FRKWDLHIHSP
+30 YRKWDMHIHSP

-47 QFGLLD
+47 QFGLS
-53 GDGKIDED
+53 DGKGKIFED
-61 RFIKKIK
+61 KFIQKII

-83 TEDDFKLKDKLNR
+83 TEEDFRLKKKLNNI
-96 QGIATFLNLEVRLS
+96 GIATFLNLEVRLS
-110 NINKTDQLFDYHI
+110 YINKHDQLFDYHI
-123 IFDNELKDVTIKNLL
+123 IFDNELEDVTIKNIL
-138 AQLKANIGSIDKSFN
+138 AQLKANIGSTDKSFN
-153 TLTKSEI
+153 TLTNSEI

-171 MRVLNN
+171 MNVLNN

-188 FLARGHGSATSNSD
+188 FLARGHGSATSDSD
-202 SKNMAVYE
+202 PKNMAVYE
-210 NICVNSDFLIH
+210 NICVKSDFLIH
-221 SSCNNSTTCKDKKC
+221 SSCDDPATCKDKKC
-235 SHNNIV
+235 AHNNIMN
-241 LDREYWLKQ
+241 DREYWLNH
-250 SKYVRPLLQSSDA
+250 SPYVRPLLQSSDA

-310 VVDKVQ
+310 VIDKIQ

-327 LNVIIGGRST
+327 LNAIIGGRST

-348 KLGHELSEKANS
+348 KLGHELTTKSYS

-453 EEHATK
+453 EEQATK
-459 NRIENYEVNKK
+459 NRIENYEANIK

-477 ISETEGKLFETQNRE
+477 ISEMEGKLFETQNRE
-492 LQELKSK
+492 LQELKNK
-499 RTIYESDLKYLSS
+499 RAIYESDLKYLSS

-519 IKSYDNSLLPSPEL
+519 IKSYDNTLSPSPDL

-540 NAKLQDIFRKQQ
+540 NARLQDTFRKQQ

-568 NNENKIKS
+568 INENKINS
-576 IENDSTYKKCVEAT
+576 IENDSTYKRCIEAT

-609 LSKIEKFKNRKNEL
+609 LSRIEKFKNRKNEL
-623 DRESIDIKNKII
+623 DKENIDIKNKII
-635 LKYKDYSKYREDLL
+635 SKYKVYSKYREDLL

-670 LEMEFDYISA
+670 LELEFDYISA
-680 RGRSKQDFLDKLTNS
+680 RGRSKQDFIDKLTNS

-732 QFKIEYQG
+732 QFEIEYQG

-800 IIVTHNPNIVVSG
+800 IIVTHNPNIVVAG

-844 NNKNNLKSQFILQKH
+844 NNKNNLESQFILQKQ

-873 DAFINRENKY
+873 DAFINREKKY
-883 NFSYKNN
+883 SFNH

>member
-1 MTIIKKVKMPFLIL
+1 M
-15 ISEHWGIKLLNRGSE
+15 SNRGSE
-30 FRKWDLHIHSP
+30 YRKWDMHIHSP

-47 QFGLLD
+47 QFGLS
-53 GDGKIDED
+53 DGKGKIFED
-61 RFIKKIK
+61 KFIQKII

-83 TEDDFKLKDKLNR
+83 TEEDFRLKNKLNNI
-96 QGIATFLNLEVRLS
+96 GIATFLNLEVRLS
-110 NINKTDQLFDYHI
+110 YINKHDQLFDYHI
-123 IFDNELKDVTIKNLL
+123 IFDNELEDVTIKNIL
-138 AQLKANIGSIDKSFN
+138 AQLKANIGSTDKSFN
-153 TLTKSEI
+153 TLTNSEI

-171 MRVLNN
+171 MNVLNN

-188 FLARGHGSATSNSD
+188 FLARGHGSATSDSD
-202 SKNMAVYE
+202 PKNMAVYE
-210 NICVNSDFLIH
+210 NICVKSDFLIH
-221 SSCNNSTTCKDKKC
+221 SSCDDPATCKDKKC
-235 SHNNIV
+235 AHNNIMN
-241 LDREYWLKQ
+241 DREYWLNH
-250 SKYVRPLLQSSDA
+250 SPYVRPLLQSSDA

-310 VVDKVQ
+310 VIDSVH

-327 LNVIIGGRST
+327 LNAIIGGRST

-348 KLGHELSEKANS
+348 KLGHELSTKAYS

-367 HIIWKDQQEENSRR
+367 QIIWKDQQEENSRR

-453 EEHATK
+453 EEQATK
-459 NRIENYEVNKK
+459 NRIENYEANIKI
-470 LLMDDSK
+470 LMNDSK
-477 ISETEGKLFETQNRE
+477 ISEMEGKLFETQNRE
-492 LQELKSK
+492 LQELKNK
-499 RTIYESDLKYLSS
+499 RAIYESDLKYLSS

-519 IKSYDNSLLPSPEL
+519 IKSYDNTLSPSPDL

-540 NAKLQDIFRKQQ
+540 NARLQDTLRKQQ

-568 NNENKIKS
+568 NNENKINS
-576 IENDSTYKKCVEAT
+576 IENDSIYKKCLEAT

-623 DRESIDIKNKII
+623 NKENIDIKNKII
-635 LKYKDYSKYREDLL
+635 SKYKVYSKFREDLL

-662 SIEFNLKD
+662 SIIFNLKD
-670 LEMEFDYISA
+670 LELEFDYISA
-680 RGRSKQDFLDKLTNS
+680 RGRSKQDFIDKLTNS

-732 QFKIEYQG
+732 QFEIEYQG

-800 IIVTHNPNIVVSG
+800 IIVTHNPNIVVAG

-818 IVANQQSDDFP
+818 IIANQQSDDSP

-844 NNKNNLKSQFILQKH
+844 NNKDNCNSQFILQKQ

-883 NFSYKNN
+883 SFNH

>member
-1 MTIIKKVKMPFLIL
+1 MINWRIKV
-15 ISEHWGIKLLNRGSE
+15 SNRGSE
-30 FRKWDLHIHSP
+30 YRKWDMHIHSP

-47 QFGLLD
+47 QFGLS
-53 GDGKIDED
+53 DGKGKIFED
-61 RFIKKIK
+61 KFIQKII

-83 TEDDFKLKDKLNR
+83 TEEDFRLKNKLNNI
-96 QGIATFLNLEVRLS
+96 GIATFLNLEVRLS
-110 NINKTDQLFDYHI
+110 YINKHDQLFDYHI
-123 IFDNELKDVTIKNLL
+123 IFDNELEDVTIKNIL
-138 AQLKANIGSIDKSFN
+138 AQLKANIGSTDKSFN
-153 TLTKSEI
+153 TLTNSEI

-171 MRVLNN
+171 MNVLNY

-188 FLARGHGSATSNSD
+188 FLARGHGSATSDSD
-202 SKNMAVYE
+202 PKNMAVYE
-210 NICVNSDFLIH
+210 NICVKSDFLIH
-221 SSCNNSTTCKDKKC
+221 SSCDDPATCKDKKC
-235 SHNNIV
+235 AHNNIMN
-241 LDREYWLKQ
+241 DREYWLNH
-250 SKYVRPLLQSSDA
+250 SPYVRPLLQSSDA

-310 VVDKVQ
+310 VIDSVH

-327 LNVIIGGRST
+327 LNAIIGGRST

-348 KLGHELSEKANS
+348 KLGHELSTKAYS

-367 HIIWKDQQEENSRR
+367 QIIWKDQQEENSRR

-453 EEHATK
+453 EEQATK
-459 NRIENYEVNKK
+459 NRIENYEANIKI
-470 LLMDDSK
+470 LMNDSK
-477 ISETEGKLFETQNRE
+477 ISEMEGKLFETQNRE
-492 LQELKSK
+492 LQELKNK
-499 RTIYESDLKYLSS
+499 RAIYESDLKYLSS

-519 IKSYDNSLLPSPEL
+519 IKSYDNTLSPSPDL
-533 RIEIGQL
+533 RIEIGKL
-540 NAKLQDIFRKQQ
+540 NARLQDTFRKQQ

-568 NNENKIKS
+568 INENKINS
-576 IENDSTYKKCVEAT
+576 IENDSTYKRCIEAT

-609 LSKIEKFKNRKNEL
+609 LSRIEKFKNRKNEL
-623 DRESIDIKNKII
+623 DKENIDIKNKII
-635 LKYKDYSKYREDLL
+635 SKYKVYSKYREDLL

-670 LEMEFDYISA
+670 LELEFDYISA
-680 RGRSKQDFLDKLTNS
+680 RGRSKQDFIDKLTNS

-732 QFKIEYQG
+732 QFEIEYQG

-800 IIVTHNPNIVVSG
+800 IIVTHNPNIVVAG

-844 NNKNNLKSQFILQKH
+844 NNKNNLESQFILQKQ

-883 NFSYKNN
+883 SFNH

>member
-1 MTIIKKVKMPFLIL
+1 M
-15 ISEHWGIKLLNRGSE
+15 SNRGSE
-30 FRKWDLHIHSP
+30 YRKWDMHIHSP

-47 QFGLLD
+47 QFGLS
-53 GDGKIDED
+53 DGKGKIFED
-61 RFIKKIK
+61 KFIQKII

-83 TEDDFKLKDKLNR
+83 TEEDFRLKNKLNNI
-96 QGIATFLNLEVRLS
+96 GIATFLNLEVRLS
-110 NINKTDQLFDYHI
+110 YINKHDQLFDYHI
-123 IFDNELKDVTIKNLL
+123 IFDNELEDVTIKNIL
-138 AQLKANIGSIDKSFN
+138 AQLKANIGSTDKSFN
-153 TLTKSEI
+153 TLTNSEI

-171 MRVLNN
+171 MNVLNN

-188 FLARGHGSATSNSD
+188 FLARGHGSATSDSD
-202 SKNMAVYE
+202 PKNMAVYE
-210 NICVNSDFLIH
+210 NICVKSDFLIH
-221 SSCNNSTTCKDKKC
+221 SSCDDPATCKDKKC
-235 SHNNIV
+235 AHNNIMN
-241 LDREYWLKQ
+241 DREYWLNH
-250 SKYVRPLLQSSDA
+250 SPYVRPLLQSSDA

-310 VVDKVQ
+310 VIDSVH

-327 LNVIIGGRST
+327 LNAIIGGRST

-348 KLGHELSEKANS
+348 KLGHELSTKAYS

-367 HIIWKDQQEENSRR
+367 QIIWKDQQEENSRR

-453 EEHATK
+453 EEQATK
-459 NRIENYEVNKK
+459 NRIENYEANIKI
-470 LLMDDSK
+470 LMNDSK
-477 ISETEGKLFETQNRE
+477 ISEMEGKLFETQNRE
-492 LQELKSK
+492 LQELKNK
-499 RTIYESDLKYLSS
+499 RAIYESDLKYLSS

-519 IKSYDNSLLPSPEL
+519 IKSYDNTLSPSPDL
-533 RIEIGQL
+533 RIEIGKL
-540 NAKLQDIFRKQQ
+540 NARLQDTFRKQQ

-568 NNENKIKS
+568 INENKINS
-576 IENDSTYKKCVEAT
+576 IENDSTYKRCIEAT

-609 LSKIEKFKNRKNEL
+609 LSRIEKFKNRKNEL
-623 DRESIDIKNKII
+623 DKENIDIKNKII
-635 LKYKDYSKYREDLL
+635 SKYKVYSKYREDLL

-670 LEMEFDYISA
+670 LELEFDYISA
-680 RGRSKQDFLDKLTNS
+680 RGRSKQDFIDKLTNS

-732 QFKIEYQG
+732 QFEIEYQG

-800 IIVTHNPNIVVSG
+800 IIVTHNPNIVVAG

-844 NNKNNLKSQFILQKH
+844 NNKNNLESQFILQKQ

-883 NFSYKNN
+883 SFNH

>member
-1 MTIIKKVKMPFLIL
+1 MINWRIKV
-15 ISEHWGIKLLNRGSE
+15 SNRGSE
-30 FRKWDLHIHSP
+30 YRKWDMHIHSP

-47 QFGLLD
+47 QFGLS
-53 GDGKIDED
+53 DGKGKIFED
-61 RFIKKIK
+61 KFIQKII

-83 TEDDFKLKDKLNR
+83 TEEDFRLKNKLNNI
-96 QGIATFLNLEVRLS
+96 GIATFLNLEVRLS
-110 NINKTDQLFDYHI
+110 YINKHDQLFDYHI
-123 IFDNELKDVTIKNLL
+123 IFDNELEDVTIKNIL
-138 AQLKANIGSIDKSFN
+138 AQLKANIGSTDKSFN
-153 TLTKSEI
+153 TLTNSEI

-171 MRVLNN
+171 MNVLNN

-188 FLARGHGSATSNSD
+188 FLARGHGSATSDSD
-202 SKNMAVYE
+202 PKNMAVYE
-210 NICVNSDFLIH
+210 NICVKSDFLIH
-221 SSCNNSTTCKDKKC
+221 SSCDDPATCKDKKC
-235 SHNNIV
+235 AHNNIMN
-241 LDREYWLKQ
+241 DREYWLNH
-250 SKYVRPLLQSSDA
+250 SPYVRPLLQSSDA

-310 VVDKVQ
+310 VIDSVH

-327 LNVIIGGRST
+327 LNAIIGGRST

-348 KLGHELSEKANS
+348 KLGHELSTKAYS

-367 HIIWKDQQEENSRR
+367 QIIWKDQQEENSRR

-453 EEHATK
+453 EEQATK
-459 NRIENYEVNKK
+459 NRIENYEANIKI
-470 LLMDDSK
+470 LMNDSK
-477 ISETEGKLFETQNRE
+477 ISEMEGKLFETQNRE
-492 LQELKSK
+492 LQELKNK
-499 RTIYESDLKYLSS
+499 RAIYESDLKYLSS

-519 IKSYDNSLLPSPEL
+519 IKSYDNTLSPSPDL
-533 RIEIGQL
+533 RIEIGKL
-540 NAKLQDIFRKQQ
+540 NARLQDTFRKQQ

-568 NNENKIKS
+568 INENKINS
-576 IENDSTYKKCVEAT
+576 IENDSTYKRCIEAT

-609 LSKIEKFKNRKNEL
+609 LSRIEKFKNRKNEL
-623 DRESIDIKNKII
+623 DKENIDIKNKII
-635 LKYKDYSKYREDLL
+635 SKYKVYSKYREDLL

-670 LEMEFDYISA
+670 LELEFDYISA
-680 RGRSKQDFLDKLTNS
+680 RGRSKQDFIDKLTNS

-732 QFKIEYQG
+732 QFEIEYQG

-800 IIVTHNPNIVVSG
+800 IIVTHNPNIVVAG

-844 NNKNNLKSQFILQKH
+844 NNKNNLESQFILQKQ

-883 NFSYKNN
+883 SFIH

>member
-1 MTIIKKVKMPFLIL
+1 MINWRIKV
-15 ISEHWGIKLLNRGSE
+15 SNRGSE
-30 FRKWDLHIHSP
+30 YRKWDMHIHSP

-47 QFGLLD
+47 QFGLS
-53 GDGKIDED
+53 DGKGKIFED
-61 RFIKKIK
+61 KFIQKII

-83 TEDDFKLKDKLNR
+83 TEEDFRLKNKLNNI
-96 QGIATFLNLEVRLS
+96 GIATFLNLEVRLS
-110 NINKTDQLFDYHI
+110 YINKHDQLFDYHI
-123 IFDNELKDVTIKNLL
+123 IFDNELEDVTIKNIL
-138 AQLKANIGSIDKSFN
+138 AQLKANIGSTDKSFN
-153 TLTKSEI
+153 TLTNSEI

-171 MRVLNN
+171 MNVLNN

-188 FLARGHGSATSNSD
+188 FLARGHGSATSDSD
-202 SKNMAVYE
+202 PKNMAVYE
-210 NICVNSDFLIH
+210 NICVKSDFLIH
-221 SSCNNSTTCKDKKC
+221 SSCDDPATCKDKKC
-235 SHNNIV
+235 AHNNIMN
-241 LDREYWLKQ
+241 DREYWLNH
-250 SKYVRPLLQSSDA
+250 SPYVRPLLQSSDA

-310 VVDKVQ
+310 VIDKIQ

-327 LNVIIGGRST
+327 LNAIIGGRST

-348 KLGHELSEKANS
+348 KLGHELTTKSYS

-397 EKLKDLVGSIIQS
+397 VKLKDLVGSIIQS

-453 EEHATK
+453 EEQATK
-459 NRIENYEVNKK
+459 NRIENYEANIK

-492 LQELKSK
+492 LQELKNK
-499 RTIYESDLKYLSS
+499 RAIYESDLKYLSS

-519 IKSYDNSLLPSPEL
+519 IKSYDNTLSPSPDL

-540 NAKLQDIFRKQQ
+540 NARLQDTFRKQQ

-568 NNENKIKS
+568 INDNKINS
-576 IENDSTYKKCVEAT
+576 IENDSTYKRCIEAT

-609 LSKIEKFKNRKNEL
+609 LSRIEKFKNRKNEL
-623 DRESIDIKNKII
+623 DKENIDIKNKII
-635 LKYKDYSKYREDLL
+635 SKYKVYSKYREDLL

-670 LEMEFDYISA
+670 LELEFDYISA
-680 RGRSKQDFLDKLTNS
+680 RGRSKQDFIDKLTNS

-732 QFKIEYQG
+732 QFEIEYQG

-800 IIVTHNPNIVVSG
+800 IIVTHNPNIVVAG

-844 NNKNNLKSQFILQKH
+844 NNKNNLESQFILQKQ

-883 NFSYKNN
+883 SFNH

>member
-1 MTIIKKVKMPFLIL
+1 MINWRIKV
-15 ISEHWGIKLLNRGSE
+15 SNRGSE
-30 FRKWDLHIHSP
+30 YRKWDMHIHSP
-41 YTMVNN
+41 HTMINN
-47 QFGLLD
+47 QFGLS
-53 GDGKIDED
+53 DGKGEIDED
-61 RFIKKIK
+61 KFIQKIK
-68 ESNISAVGLTNYFNF
+68 ENNISAVGLTNYFNF
-83 TEDDFKLKDKLNR
+83 TEHDFKLKNKLNM

-123 IFDNELKDVTIKNLL
+123 IFDNELEDVTIKNIL
-138 AQLKANIGSIDKSFN
+138 AQLKANIGSTDKSFN
-153 TLTKSEI
+153 TLTNSEI

-171 MRVLNN
+171 MNVLNN

-188 FLARGHGSATSNSD
+188 FLARGHGSATSDSD
-202 SKNMAVYE
+202 PKNMAVYE
-210 NICVNSDFLIH
+210 NICVKSDFLIH
-221 SSCNNSTTCKDKKC
+221 SSCDDPATCKDKKC
-235 SHNNIV
+235 AHNNIMN
-241 LDREYWLKQ
+241 DREYWLNQ
-250 SKYVRPLLQSSDA
+250 SPYVRPLLQSSDA

-310 VVDKVQ
+310 VIDSVH

-327 LNVIIGGRST
+327 LNAIIGGRST

-348 KLGHELSEKANS
+348 KLGHELSTKAYS

-367 HIIWKDQQEENSRR
+367 QIIWKDQQEDNSRR

-453 EEHATK
+453 EEQATK
-459 NRIENYEVNKK
+459 NRIENYEANIK

-477 ISETEGKLFETQNRE
+477 ISEMEGKLFETQNRE
-492 LQELKSK
+492 LQELKNK
-499 RTIYESDLKYLSS
+499 RAIYESDLKYLSS

-519 IKSYDNSLLPSPEL
+519 IKSYDNTLSPSPDL

-540 NAKLQDIFRKQQ
+540 NARLQDTFRKQQ

-568 NNENKIKS
+568 INENKINS
-576 IENDSTYKKCVEAT
+576 IENDSTYKRCIEAT

-609 LSKIEKFKNRKNEL
+609 LSRIEKFKNRKNEL
-623 DRESIDIKNKII
+623 DKENIDIKNKII
-635 LKYKDYSKYREDLL
+635 SKYKVYSKYREDLL

-670 LEMEFDYISA
+670 LEPEFDYISA
-680 RGRSKQDFLDKLTNS
+680 RGRSKQDFIDKLTNS

-732 QFKIEYQG
+732 QFEIEYQG

-800 IIVTHNPNIVVSG
+800 IIVTHNPNIVVAG

-844 NNKNNLKSQFILQKH
+844 NNKNNLESQFILQKQ

-873 DAFINRENKY
+873 DAFINREKKY
-883 NFSYKNN
+883 SFNH